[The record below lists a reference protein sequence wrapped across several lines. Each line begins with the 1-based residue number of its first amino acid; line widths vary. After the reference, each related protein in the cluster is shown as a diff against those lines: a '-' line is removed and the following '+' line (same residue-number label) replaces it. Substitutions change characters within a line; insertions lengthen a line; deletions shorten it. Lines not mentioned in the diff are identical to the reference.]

1 MKKPESLNTIT
12 VAQTREKY
20 RNNQKSLDNMMYL
33 VATGIYEEIKGVAG
47 ESIINQVM
55 TEILVQQEYIR
66 EREIERRQRMLEMLM
81 KSPEGAECVL
91 GGYGKDVWCSG
102 SGLVH
107 L

>member
-1 MKKPESLNTIT
+1 MKKPELLNTIT

-33 VATGIYEEIKGVAG
+33 VATGIYEEIKGIAG

-66 EREIERRQRMLEMLM
+66 EREKANWGWDKESIDFSKHKGRI
-81 KSPEGAECVL
+81 A
-91 GGYGKDVWCSG
+91 
-102 SGLVH
+102 
-107 L
+107 

>member
-33 VATGIYEEIKGVAG
+33 VATGIYEEIKGIAG

-55 TEILVQQEYIR
+55 TEILAQQEYIR
-66 EREIERRQRMLEMLM
+66 EREKANWGWDKESIDFS
-81 KSPEGAECVL
+81 KH
-91 GGYGKDVWCSG
+91 KDRIA
-102 SGLVH
+102 
-107 L
+107 

>member
-33 VATGIYEEIKGVAG
+33 VATGIYEEIKGVVG

-66 EREIERRQRMLEMLM
+66 EREKANWGWDKESIDFS
-81 KSPEGAECVL
+81 KH
-91 GGYGKDVWCSG
+91 KDRIA
-102 SGLVH
+102 
-107 L
+107 

>member
-66 EREIERRQRMLEMLM
+66 EREKANWGWDKESIGFS
-81 KSPEGAECVL
+81 KH
-91 GGYGKDVWCSG
+91 KDRIA
-102 SGLVH
+102 
-107 L
+107 

>member
-12 VAQTREKY
+12 VAQTREKC

-33 VATGIYEEIKGVAG
+33 VATGIYEEIKGIAG

-66 EREIERRQRMLEMLM
+66 EREKANWGRDKESIDFSKHRDRI
-81 KSPEGAECVL
+81 A
-91 GGYGKDVWCSG
+91 
-102 SGLVH
+102 
-107 L
+107 

>member
-33 VATGIYEEIKGVAG
+33 VATGIYEEIKGIAG

-55 TEILVQQEYIR
+55 AGIY
-66 EREIERRQRMLEMLM
+66 
-81 KSPEGAECVL
+81 P
-91 GGYGKDVWCSG
+91 
-102 SGLVH
+102 
-107 L
+107 

>member
-20 RNNQKSLDNMMYL
+20 RNNQKSLDNMMHL
-33 VATGIYEEIKGVAG
+33 VATGIYEEIKGIAG

-66 EREIERRQRMLEMLM
+66 EREKANWGWDKESIDFSKHKGRI
-81 KSPEGAECVL
+81 A
-91 GGYGKDVWCSG
+91 
-102 SGLVH
+102 
-107 L
+107 

>member
-20 RNNQKSLDNMMYL
+20 RNNQKSLDNMMHL
-33 VATGIYEEIKGVAG
+33 VATGIYEEIKGIAG

-66 EREIERRQRMLEMLM
+66 ERE
-81 KSPEGAECVL
+81 KANWG
-91 GGYGKDVWCSG
+91 
-102 SGLVH
+102 
-107 L
+107 

>member
-33 VATGIYEEIKGVAG
+33 VATGIYEEIKGIAG

-55 TEILVQQEYIR
+55 AEILVQQEYIR
-66 EREIERRQRMLEMLM
+66 EREKANWGWDKENIDFS
-81 KSPEGAECVL
+81 KH
-91 GGYGKDVWCSG
+91 KDRIA
-102 SGLVH
+102 
-107 L
+107 

>member
-33 VATGIYEEIKGVAG
+33 VATGIYEEIKGIAG

-66 EREIERRQRMLEMLM
+66 EREKANWGWDKESIDFS
-81 KSPEGAECVL
+81 KH
-91 GGYGKDVWCSG
+91 KDRIA
-102 SGLVH
+102 
-107 L
+107 

>member
-66 EREIERRQRMLEMLM
+66 EREKANWGWDKESIDFSKHKGRI
-81 KSPEGAECVL
+81 A
-91 GGYGKDVWCSG
+91 
-102 SGLVH
+102 
-107 L
+107 

>member
-33 VATGIYEEIKGVAG
+33 VATGIYEEIKGIAG

-66 EREIERRQRMLEMLM
+66 EREKANWGWDKESIDFSKHRDRI
-81 KSPEGAECVL
+81 A
-91 GGYGKDVWCSG
+91 
-102 SGLVH
+102 
-107 L
+107 

>member
-33 VATGIYEEIKGVAG
+33 VATGIYEEIKGIAG

-66 EREIERRQRMLEMLM
+66 EREKANWGRDKESIDFSKHRDRI
-81 KSPEGAECVL
+81 A
-91 GGYGKDVWCSG
+91 
-102 SGLVH
+102 
-107 L
+107 

>member
-33 VATGIYEEIKGVAG
+33 VATGIYEEIKGIAG

-66 EREIERRQRMLEMLM
+66 EREKANWGWDK
-81 KSPEGAECVL
+81 KSIDFSKH
-91 GGYGKDVWCSG
+91 KDRIA
-102 SGLVH
+102 
-107 L
+107 

>member
-33 VATGIYEEIKGVAG
+33 VATGIYEEIKGIAG

-55 TEILVQQEYIR
+55 AEILVQQEYIR
-66 EREIERRQRMLEMLM
+66 EREKANWGWDKESIDFS
-81 KSPEGAECVL
+81 KH
-91 GGYGKDVWCSG
+91 KDRIA
-102 SGLVH
+102 
-107 L
+107 

>member
-33 VATGIYEEIKGVAG
+33 VPTGVYEEVKGIAG

-55 TEILVQQEYIR
+55 AEILVQQEYIR
-66 EREIERRQRMLEMLM
+66 EREKANWGWDRE
-81 KSPEGAECVL
+81 SVDFS
-91 GGYGKDVWCSG
+91 KDKNRIA
-102 SGLVH
+102 
-107 L
+107 